1 MTGSEQTAKRLAA
14 AMKTAK
20 VIAGLRDE
28 AQELAFAGA
37 EHFLRQVVDLK
48 DANKE
53 TFWRQVFADYLLVV
67 ARRGMRDCI
76 EWQKIQSAALYAD
89 GENPRCYS
97 IPKEACADSEAAP
110 SERDFAAEDDEIPF

>member
-1 MTGSEQTAKRLAA
+1 MAASARRLAA
-14 AMKTAK
+14 TMKTAK

-48 DANKE
+48 DADKE
-53 TFWRQVFADYLLVV
+53 TFWRQVFADYILVV
-67 ARRGMRDCI
+67 ARRGMRDGI

-89 GENPRCYS
+89 GENPRCYG
-97 IPKEACADSEAAP
+97 IPRAPCADSDAAP
-110 SERDFAAEDDEIPF
+110 SGRDFATEDDEIPF